1 MDRIQLATVA
11 LAGALFLLYLWTL
24 PSAPREASAPAP
36 RLEAAA
42 ARPAPRSLA
51 RALPAGMAGPGSA
64 APGVPLERVPDLE
77 SERAG
82 LQAARSWEI
91 ENDVLRVSVG
101 SLGGRLERVALLK
114 FEDRIGPGARPVEL
128 VSTRGRGT
136 LVSFLGDGALAGF
149 ETANFSE
156 VKRGR
161 EFLELRAERDGIR
174 VERRLSLDPSGY
186 GARLRISIANRGT
199 GVVRPEFRVAMYAAE
214 RPPDAPDRFSE
225 YSLLVSSRESVNR
238 TAVSGLGSPSFF
250 GKIMGQGNWKGDEY
264 PDVEWVGV
272 GSQYF
277 LAAAVAE
284 NPNEARG
291 FEGPI
296 GKDAGVVLLGY
307 PGFEVPAGRFVE
319 RSYRLYLGPKLESQ
333 VAAVDPRLTESIDF
347 GWSWIR
353 PIVAFFASL
362 LVWIHFHVVSNYG
375 LAIILLTIVLR
386 LLTFPLSQKS
396 MKSMQRLGKIAPEMK
411 QLQEKFKDDREKLQA
426 EMMSL
431 YRKKGMNPLSAMGG
445 GCIPML
451 IQMPFLISL
460 FFALR
465 VSMDLRHAPFFG
477 WIQDLSAPETLFSI
491 GPIPVRVLPLLMGAS
506 MLLQQRLSPSQGAD
520 PQQRQMMQWMSVMFI
535 FLFYQFPSGLVLY
548 WFTSNLLGI
557 LQQMWINREG
567 RAEA

>member
-36 RLEAAA
+36 RPEAAA
-42 ARPAPRSLA
+42 ARPEPRSLA
-51 RALPAGMAGPGSA
+51 SELPAGMAGSGSA

-101 SLGGRLERVALLK
+101 SLGGRLERVSLLE

-225 YSLLVSSRESVNR
+225 YNLLVSSRESVNW

-250 GKIMGQGNWKGDEY
+250 GKIMGQGTWKGDEY

-362 LVWIHFHVVSNYG
+362 LVWIHSHVVSNYG

-451 IQMPFLISL
+451 IQMPFLIAL